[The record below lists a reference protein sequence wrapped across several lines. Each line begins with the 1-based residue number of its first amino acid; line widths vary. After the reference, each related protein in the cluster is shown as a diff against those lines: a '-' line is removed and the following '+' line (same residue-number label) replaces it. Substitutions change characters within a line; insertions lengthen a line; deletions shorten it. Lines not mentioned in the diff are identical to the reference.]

1 MSIAII
7 FEDALGVD
15 YDLTQ
20 PNAVQFDNIQLS
32 EIKTVQAYVKNT
44 DPNRAVDNVI
54 ITPVAHPTEQLGTA
68 EDTYD
73 STTLSDAEGG
83 LYTPTLSLGTLA
95 AGSITPIWIRWTVG
109 SGASPGW
116 GFYALQAEGEYV
128 L

>member
-7 FEDALGVD
+7 YEDALGVD

-20 PNAVQFDNIQLS
+20 PNSILFANIQLS
-32 EIKTVQAYVKNT
+32 EIKTIQAYVKNT
-44 DPNRAVDNVI
+44 DVNRAVDSVV

-68 EDTYD
+68 EDTYE
-73 STTLSDAEGG
+73 STTLSNAVGG
-83 LYTPTLSLGTLA
+83 PFVTPLSLGTLA
-95 AGSITPIWIRWTVG
+95 AGSITSIWIRWTVG
-109 SGASPGW
+109 PGALPGW